1 MLDALER
8 KILAWHERRTP
19 WLAVVV
25 ARIFLAFA
33 FVPAG
38 LKKVL
43 GQPFTDPSKTG
54 AFHEFLHAFHA
65 TGGFYS
71 FVGSVQLFAA
81 ALLLS
86 QRFASVGAALF
97 APILSVILVFC
108 WSTEVYPTATV
119 VTLMWLTTLALLTWD
134 VDRWRALL
142 RAPGAKSEAR
152 EAKSLPLSLGLWAG
166 CGLTVTG
173 LYLLVCAVTGEIY
186 RPRGA
191 EWSKPQFYVFPLML
205 ALVVATW
212 ALDRARWRK
221 GLGRSVEESSPPEE

>member
-1 MLDALER
+1 MLNALER
-8 KILAWHERRTP
+8 RILALHERRGP
-19 WLAVVV
+19 WLAVAV

-38 LKKVL
+38 LKKVI

-54 AFHEFLHAFHA
+54 EFHEFLHAFHA

-71 FVGSVQLFAA
+71 FVGLVQLVAA

-86 QRFASVGAALF
+86 QRFASLGAALF

-119 VTLMWLTTLALLTWD
+119 VTLMWLTTLALVSWD
-134 VDRWRALL
+134 LDRWRGLL
-142 RAPGAKSEAR
+142 RAPGAAR
-152 EAKSLPLSLGLWAG
+152 EARAAQTLPLDLRLWAA

-173 LYLLVCAVTGEIY
+173 LYLLVCLVTGEIY

-191 EWSKPQFYVFPLML
+191 EWGKPQFYVFPLML
-205 ALVVATW
+205 LLVVGTW
-212 ALDRARWRK
+212 LLDRARWRK
-221 GLGRSVEESSPPEE
+221 GPAGSVEETSPAGE

>member
-8 KILAWHERRTP
+8 KILALHERRTP
-19 WLAVVV
+19 WLIVVV

-43 GQPFTDPSKTG
+43 GEPFTDPGKTG

-71 FVGSVQLFAA
+71 FVGGVQLFAA

-108 WSTEVYPTATV
+108 WSTAVYPTATV
-119 VTLMWLTTLALLTWD
+119 VTLMWLTLLALLGWD
-134 VDRWRALL
+134 LDRWRALL
-142 RAPGAKSEAR
+142 RPPGAAR
-152 EAKSLPLSLGLWAG
+152 AARQAQPPPLDLRLWAG
-166 CGLTVTG
+166 CGLGATG
-173 LYLLVCAVTGEIY
+173 LYLLVCVVTGEIY

-205 ALVVATW
+205 ALVIATW

-221 GLGRSVEESSPPEE
+221 GLGGSGEESSPPGG